1 MLIRIVAEI
10 GVNWDG
16 DLEAV
21 KHMMQSSKDVGCNY
35 VKFQAFNEDV
45 IKEHPEKERLM
56 KATITS
62 KNIEEIN
69 SISKLVGIEW
79 FCTPMYE
86 EAVDFLDPYVN
97 RYKIRVAD
105 GRSLIT
111 NKPSKLVN
119 RVLDTR
125 KEVIVSAE
133 SNPTQSIQYDNSDIK
148 WLYGVS
154 KNPCTFEDLY
164 YENIDYEKEINSIC
178 LKKEVPC
185 FDFKWLLE
193 NQTYFSLNSM
203 IEYLLV
209 GLLLQVLNLLYKQMY
224 LLLYL

>member
-16 DLEAV
+16 DLEVV
-21 KHMMQSSKDVGCNY
+21 KDMMQSSKDVGCNY

-69 SISKLVGIEW
+69 SISKLV
-79 FCTPMYE
+79 
-86 EAVDFLDPYVN
+86 
-97 RYKIRVAD
+97 
-105 GRSLIT
+105 
-111 NKPSKLVN
+111 N

-148 WLYGVS
+148 WLYCVS
-154 KNPCTFEDLY
+154 KYPCTFEDLDFEY
-164 YENIDYEKEINSIC
+164 MSDFYGYSNHCPDILAPITAAILGAELIEIHITSDKTKKFIDNNVSFDYLELEKLVESIR
-178 LKKEVPC
+178 K
-185 FDFKWLLE
+185 
-193 NQTYFSLNSM
+193 
-203 IEYLLV
+203 IERM
-209 GLLLQVLNLLYKQMY
+209 KI
-224 LLLYL
+224 